1 MQLQLVGKIERRKPL
16 GMHMPVLRI
25 TCPAHTSPLLT
36 KVRWRWSHLAIPL
49 HNALAQEGRGHHP
62 AGGEASLRDG
72 VALERLWSQAT
83 AQAGGGALAWL
94 AQKNCKRNAQRN
106 AQKCAKECAKEM
118 RKRHA
123 QKKCTKKCARTHS
136 SDRKRRRNS
145 KKVGLQKTNVMKSGT
160 KNNSHRRAK
169 RSFWKKVETI

>member
-83 AQAGGGALAWL
+83 AQAGGGV
-94 AQKNCKRNAQRN
+94 R
-106 AQKCAKECAKEM
+106 
-118 RKRHA
+118 
-123 QKKCTKKCARTHS
+123 
-136 SDRKRRRNS
+136 
-145 KKVGLQKTNVMKSGT
+145 
-160 KNNSHRRAK
+160 
-169 RSFWKKVETI
+169 